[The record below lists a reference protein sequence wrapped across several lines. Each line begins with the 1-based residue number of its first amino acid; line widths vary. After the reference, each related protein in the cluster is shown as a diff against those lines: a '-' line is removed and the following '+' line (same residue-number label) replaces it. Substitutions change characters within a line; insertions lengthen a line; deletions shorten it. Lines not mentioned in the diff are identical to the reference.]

1 MRERMQSARFHTP
14 MKMVGYVV
22 LLLMAAAIV
31 WGAYITLTHW
41 AGIGV

>member
-1 MRERMQSARFHTP
+1 MESARFHTP
-14 MKMVGYVV
+14 MKMVGYLV

-31 WGAYITLTHW
+31 WGAYIALTHW

>member
-1 MRERMQSARFHTP
+1 MQSARFHTP
-14 MKMVGYVV
+14 IKIVGYLV
-22 LLLMAAAIV
+22 LLLMAAAIC

>member
-1 MRERMQSARFHTP
+1 MHGAQFHTP
-14 MKMVGYVV
+14 VKLVGYLV
-22 LLLMAAAIV
+22 LLLMAAAIL

>member
-1 MRERMQSARFHTP
+1 MHGAQFYTP
-14 MKMVGYVV
+14 VKLVGYLV
-22 LLLMAAAIV
+22 LLLMVAAIV

>member
-1 MRERMQSARFHTP
+1 MHGAQFHTP
-14 MKMVGYVV
+14 IKLVGYLV
-22 LLLMAAAIV
+22 LLLMASAIV